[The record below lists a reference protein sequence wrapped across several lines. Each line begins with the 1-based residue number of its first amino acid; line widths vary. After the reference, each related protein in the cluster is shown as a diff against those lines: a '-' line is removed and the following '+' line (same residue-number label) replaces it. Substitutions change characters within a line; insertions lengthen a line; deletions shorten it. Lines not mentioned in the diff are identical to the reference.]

1 MKTKDRLLTVLAV
14 ALLGGYSIYTRVRIR
29 QLEDRIDRLQ
39 LQRAQLARP
48 TPAQVTYAYSDS
60 FLKYFGEKG
69 VAEVE
74 RALEILRNPKIE
86 RAPRNEEINFD
97 SGWKGRSGDRPQFDG
112 R

>member
-14 ALLGGYSIYTRVRIR
+14 ALLGGYSIYSSVRIR
-29 QLEDRIDRLQ
+29 QLEDRLDR

-60 FLKYFGEKG
+60 FLKYFGQKG

-74 RALEILRNPKIE
+74 RALEILRNPKDSLGPAV
-86 RAPRNEEINFD
+86 APFD
-97 SGWKGRSGDRPQFDG
+97 R
-112 R
+112 